1 MELDH
6 RRRMNEDRAR
16 ADIAMAMAAGA
27 CGTRVEH
34 VAGGSRD
41 VRNAFARQVAMYLA
55 SVGFGMSLGRVA
67 QAFGRDRSTVRHA
80 CMVIEERRENPGFDQ
95 WMDALE
101 ASVARVPVAA

>member
-1 MELDH
+1 MELDQ
-6 RRRMNEDRAR
+6 RKRMHEDRAR

-27 CGTRVEH
+27 CGTRVEQ
-34 VAGGSRD
+34 VAGGARD
-41 VRNAFARQVAMYLA
+41 IRNAFERQVAMYLA

-80 CMVIEERRENPGFDQ
+80 CMVIEERRENPSFDQ

-101 ASVARVPVAA
+101 ASVAHVPVTA